1 MYNTAGAGNRCWPTS
16 PSIPPTHMTHPLKRL
31 CVRIDKSTTTPALF
45 SYFFP
50 LIELTVVTLFAMSA
64 HVPPPRLVLFIPFRL
79 DVLNSNLTFFFLF
92 FFFFPPVIFWSFS
105 LSLPPTYT
113 QQLTDEQSYRRRH
126 SSLPMQKFLFFH
138 VWPSANA
145 SLLIW
150 RISERCTPSTHKD
163 TSAAADVLKKFSD
176 APNSKCEPQLT
187 STLMRSTCVQR
198 DGQTNGFSTCVLK
211 YTYKSRTNRYTVTT

>member
-1 MYNTAGAGNRCWPTS
+1 
-16 PSIPPTHMTHPLKRL
+16 MTHPLKRL

-79 DVLNSNLTFFFLF
+79 DVLNSNLTFFF
-92 FFFFPPVIFWSFS
+92 FFFPPVIFWSFS

-150 RISERCTPSTHKD
+150 RISERCTQPAHPAHTR
-163 TSAAADVLKKFSD
+163 T
-176 APNSKCEPQLT
+176 PQQQQKCNKNLATLLT
-187 STLMRSTCVQR
+187 QNVSHNWRRHWWDQR
-198 DGQTNGFSTCVLK
+198 AYNAMDRQMA
-211 YTYKSRTNRYTVTT
+211 SRHAC